1 MQRTIGALADKPPV
15 APARNVQMV
24 RPGRTLLIAGW
35 VGACYDRVMS
45 TAVVFTISDSRSI
58 GEAAD
63 LSGPAAVEILAGL
76 GISDVER
83 RVISDDSDAIRT
95 AVQQAAADAT
105 LVLTTGGT
113 GISDRD
119 RTPEAVRP
127 LFDRELPGFGEIM
140 RTGSY
145 EKTPL
150 SIISRGGA
158 GIAGRTLIV
167 MLPGSPNAV
176 RDSLTLL
183 GPAIRHVLK
192 FLENRPVDC
201 RTESGAGS

>member
-1 MQRTIGALADKPPV
+1 
-15 APARNVQMV
+15 
-24 RPGRTLLIAGW
+24 
-35 VGACYDRVMS
+35 MS
-45 TAVVFTISDSRSI
+45 KAVVLTISDSRSA
-58 GEAAD
+58 GAAAD
-63 LSGPAAVEILAGL
+63 LSGPAAVEVLAEL

-83 RVISDDSDAIRT
+83 RGIPDDPAGIRT
-95 AVQQAAADAT
+95 AVRAAVDAAT
-105 LVLTTGGT
+105 LVVTTGGT
-113 GISDRD
+113 GIGERD
-119 RTPEAVRP
+119 GTPEAVRP

-176 RDSLTLL
+176 RDGLVLL
-183 GPAIRHVLK
+183 GPAILHVLK
-192 FLENRPVDC
+192 FLERRPVDC
-201 RTESGAGS
+201 RTESGTGS